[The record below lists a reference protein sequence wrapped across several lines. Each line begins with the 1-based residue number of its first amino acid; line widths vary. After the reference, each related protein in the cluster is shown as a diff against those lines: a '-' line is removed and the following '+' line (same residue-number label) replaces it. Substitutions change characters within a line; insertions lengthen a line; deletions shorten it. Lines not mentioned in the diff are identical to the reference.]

1 MLGIVGKFMLTFVCA
16 QIVCH
21 IHFVRNH
28 TDFTAGRNKTLSY
41 FEINQIIDI
50 VPPYITEVQEIMKKI
65 QTYFII
71 KIEL

>member
-1 MLGIVGKFMLTFVCA
+1 MLTFVCE

-21 IHFVRNH
+21 IHFIRNH

-50 VPPYITEVQEIMKKI
+50 VPPYIKTKI
-65 QTYFII
+65 LLTFII
-71 KIEL
+71 YITFIHFKFEKH